1 MSDRRCGALL
11 RTSLTLTRHSLTRKG
26 PCEGEIKVRNTSLQE
41 ARRGFSAVRFRF
53 ARRSVAPER
62 RCKRKRYAYASRT
75 VPELRCKVA
84 GRGLSTVRGFTVLRG
99 SLYALGR
106 ARARGD

>member
-75 VPELRCKVA
+75 VSRTQVQGRRQGVEYGTWLYGTERIPLR
-84 GRGLSTVRGFTVLRG
+84 S
-99 SLYALGR
+99 R
-106 ARARGD
+106 ACEGTR